1 MVEKPWGMKQMISV
15 KEALEIIADNTL
27 PLAPV
32 FIPLKQANGLV
43 IAEDLFAPIDIP
55 AFPQSGMDGY
65 AFAFEEGKTSYQLN
79 GEVPAGDNRSI
90 EVTKGTA
97 IRIFTGA
104 PVPPGADTV
113 VMQEKTKIID
123 GILHI
128 QDENIKMGLNVRPRG
143 AEIKEA
149 SLAIESGTKL
159 NPVAIGFLAG
169 LGINQVFVYPRPRV
183 GVLVT
188 GNELQSPG
196 QPLSYGQVYDSNS
209 YSLKAA
215 MNQVYIDNIEF
226 RQSKDDIEQLTTQLA
241 QLLEISDLVLMVGGV
256 SVGDYD
262 FTLKAFERCGVA
274 PIFHKIKQ
282 KPGKPLLF
290 GKKGEQLVFGLPG
303 NPASVMTCFY
313 KYVLPAIGILSQTG
327 ENLKTLQVPILE
339 DFQKPTGLGFF
350 LKAYFDGQTVSIK
363 PGQESFKL
371 SSFVQ
376 SNCLLYV
383 EEGVTEV
390 KAGSTVSIHLLP
402 A

>member
-1 MVEKPWGMKQMISV
+1 MKQMISV

-32 FIPLKQANGLV
+32 FIPLNQANGLV
-43 IAEDLFAPIDIP
+43 IAEDIFAPIDIP

-65 AFAFEEGKTSYQLN
+65 AFAFEEGKTTYQLK

-90 EVTKGTA
+90 EVAKGTA

-123 GILHI
+123 GILYI
-128 QDENIKMGLNVRPRG
+128 QDEYLKKGLNVRPRG
-143 AEIKEA
+143 AEIKES

-169 LGINQVFVYPRPRV
+169 LGINQVFVYRRPRV

-196 QPLSYGQVYDSNS
+196 QPLSYGQVYESNS
-209 YSLKAA
+209 YSLKGA
-215 MNQVYIDNIEF
+215 MNQVYIDKIEF
-226 RQSKDDIEQLTTQLA
+226 RQSKDDIEQLTTQLG

-262 FTLKAFERCGVA
+262 FTLKAFEQCGVE

-290 GKKGEQLVFGLPG
+290 GKKEEKLVFGLPG

-313 KYVLPAIGILSQTG
+313 KYVLPAIGILTQTG

-339 DFQKPTGLGFF
+339 DFQKPATLGFF